1 MVGRKT
7 NEIMRKFGLIGY
19 PLTHSFSKKY
29 FTAKFEKEA
38 IWNCQFDLYE
48 ISDISDFEKVLAEN
62 PGLEGISVTIPY
74 KQDVIRFLNELDP
87 ACELIG
93 AVNCIQIR
101 NGYRKGFNTDY
112 IGFKES
118 LKNWLGIE
126 IPKALVLGTGGASK
140 AVRVALRDLGVD
152 FLAVSRSPRENQIT
166 YADLK
171 SNPAFLQKF
180 PLIIN
185 TTPLGTFPKTTEMPE
200 IPEEMLNESH
210 RVYDLVYNPEETMLM
225 KACREKGGKAKNGMD
240 MLELQ
245 AEAAWTIWN
254 S

>member
-1 MVGRKT
+1 
-7 NEIMRKFGLIGY
+7 MRKFGLIGY

-29 FTAKFEKEA
+29 FTAKFEKES
-38 IWNCQFDLYE
+38 IWNCSFELYE
-48 ISDISDFEKVLAEN
+48 IPDISNFEKVLAEN
-62 PGLEGISVTIPY
+62 PGLEGLSVTIPY
-74 KQDVIRFLNELDP
+74 KQEVIRFMNELDP

-112 IGFKES
+112 IGFKKS
-118 LKNWLGIE
+118 LKSWLGTQ

-140 AVRVALRDLGVD
+140 AVKVALRDLGVD
-152 FLAVSRSPRENQIT
+152 FLAVSRCPGENQIT
-166 YADLK
+166 YDDLP
-171 SNPAFLQKF
+171 NDPAFLQNF

-185 TTPLGTFPKTTEMPE
+185 TTPLGTFPNTEEMPT
-200 IPEEMLNESH
+200 IPVKMLNASH
-210 RVYDLVYNPEETMLM
+210 CVYDLVYNPSETTLM
-225 KACREKGGKAKNGMD
+225 KACLAGGGKVKNGMD
-240 MLELQ
+240 MLVLQ

>member
-1 MVGRKT
+1 
-7 NEIMRKFGLIGY
+7 MRKFGLIGF

-29 FTAKFEKEA
+29 FTEKFEKEG
-38 IWNCQFDLYE
+38 ILNCQFDLYE
-48 ISDISDFEKVLAEN
+48 IPDVADFETVLKEN
-62 PGLEGISVTIPY
+62 PGLEGMSVTIPY
-74 KQDVIRFLNELDP
+74 KQDVIRLLHELDP

-118 LKNWLGIE
+118 LKSWLGTD

-140 AVRVALRDLGVD
+140 AVKVALRDLGVD
-152 FLAVSRSPRENQIT
+152 FLSVSRSPGENQIT
-166 YADLK
+166 YADLAE
-171 SNPAFLQKF
+171 NPAFLQNF

-185 TTPLGTFPKTTEMPE
+185 TTPLGTFPKTEEMPE
-200 IPEEMLNESH
+200 IPVEMLTSSH
-210 RVYDLVYNPEETMLM
+210 RVYDLVYNPSETTLM
-225 KACREKGGKAKNGMD
+225 KACLQKGGKVKNGMD
-240 MLELQ
+240 MLVLQ
-245 AEAAWTIWN
+245 AEAAWAIWN